1 MAKVVAAGFVSL
13 WESEQVFEV
22 LPGSAKETFSKAIES
37 LKKRLQPVANEALS
51 VSMLNS

>member
-1 MAKVVAAGFVSL
+1 M
-13 WESEQVFEV
+13 FEV

-51 VSMLNS
+51 ISTLKS